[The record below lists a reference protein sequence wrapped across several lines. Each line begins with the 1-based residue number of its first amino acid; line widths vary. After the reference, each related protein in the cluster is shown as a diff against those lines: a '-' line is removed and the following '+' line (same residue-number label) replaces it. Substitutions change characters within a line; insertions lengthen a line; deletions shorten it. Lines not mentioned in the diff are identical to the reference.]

1 MRGDR
6 PATGETPVQ
15 DPVADA
21 AGASHETP
29 DEVWQAEQLAGCDPR
44 ALAERFGT
52 PLYVYDLDALARRAA
67 RLRAA
72 LPDQVDVA
80 YAVKANPSL
89 AVIARLRATGIG
101 ADVSS
106 EGELAAALHAG
117 IAPASIVVTGP
128 GKSDALLRRAV
139 ELGVRAIAVDSPGE
153 VARIEA
159 LTRADRRARLLF
171 RVADPGDSG
180 AGRGHGA
187 GQVFGMDGEDALAAA
202 RRAVEAEHL
211 DPLGVHAFTVSAV
224 LDARVLVDHVGR
236 TVVAGRRLAHAAG
249 FPLRLVDVGGGLGIP
264 YGERDAP
271 LDLAV
276 FAAGVARVLRD
287 AAADPALEALRIL
300 VEPGRYLA
308 GPAGAYLAR
317 VVDVKRLDGRYVT
330 ILDGGINHL
339 LAPALPGRAHR
350 MRLVRSDGPA
360 DRESVPVVL
369 TGPLCTGL
377 DVLGRADAFPRP
389 APGDLVAFL
398 DTGAYGFTQSMP
410 WFLSHPGPAEVAAS
424 GGRAVLV
431 RPRLDPSDLV
441 ERQRIPSW

>member
-1 MRGDR
+1 MRDH
-6 PATGETPVQ
+6 
-15 DPVADA
+15 VAGA

-29 DEVWQAEQLAGCDPR
+29 DEVWQDEQLAGCDPR

-52 PLYVYDLDALARRAA
+52 PLYVYDLDALAHRAA

-89 AVIARLRATGIG
+89 AVIGSLRAAGIG

-139 ELGVRAIAVDSPGE
+139 ELGARAIAVDSPGE

-159 LTRADRRARLLF
+159 LTHADRRARLLF
-171 RVADPGDSG
+171 RVADPGDPGDPG

-187 GQVFGMDGEDALAAA
+187 GQVFGMSWEDALAAA
-202 RRAVEAEHL
+202 RRAVEAGHL

-236 TVVAGRRLAHAAG
+236 TVEAGRRLAHAAG

-264 YGERDAP
+264 YGERDEP

-330 ILDGGINHL
+330 VLDGGINHL

-350 MRLVRSDGPA
+350 MRLVASDGPA

-377 DVLGRADAFPRP
+377 DVLGRAEAFPRP